1 MSLRTLLKSAAK
13 TAYAAA
19 GDIPVGAT
27 YERHA
32 LGDYD
37 PAIGQQPQVTSV
49 YAVDAILYGYNAFEV
64 DDAAIKPNDQRALI
78 RQGQLP
84 VQPETTDTLI
94 IGGIEWGI
102 VGISQDPA
110 GATWELQL
118 RRG

>member
-1 MSLRTLLKSAAK
+1 MSLRSLFQSAA
-13 TAYAAA
+13 AVAFNSS
-19 GDIPVGAT
+19 GDVPKAVT

-37 PAIGQQPQVTSV
+37 PSIGERSRITSV
-49 YAVDAILYGYNAFEV
+49 YALDAVIYGYEAIEI

-78 RQGQLP
+78 RQAQLP

-94 IGGIEWGI
+94 INGLEWGI